1 MNNYLVQYKSYM
13 LPTGRQF
20 TIGGASIAFSKNKM
34 VVDVFKEVERQT
46 KMSIDNDKFK
56 AKVNEVYSS
65 LIANYKCEPYMSM
78 ENAKNCIIDTRNNDI
93 LGALKLK
100 RDNGVEKLRL
110 ELSNKLTNIRLAME
124 KEASE
129 METKLRSELDGAM
142 GEVNKEEAV
151 IFHAEKE
158 LKSGEIPDAD
168 KIRLTEEM
176 AQAQQRAEALKNKFA
191 RQTASINSKI
201 DTFKKSKEKDMRA
214 VENEYATMINEFKKK
229 ADADILN
236 KALFLTKR
244 KQEEIVLIDKIL
256 NFEVNKPDEKVSVTK
271 DVAISE
277 NKKEV
282 ITEKAKA
289 NEKKPAKK

>member
-1 MNNYLVQYKSYM
+1 M
-13 LPTGRQF
+13 
-20 TIGGASIAFSKNKM
+20 
-34 VVDVFKEVERQT
+34 
-46 KMSIDNDKFK
+46 
-56 AKVNEVYSS
+56 
-65 LIANYKCEPYMSM
+65 
-78 ENAKNCIIDTRNNDI
+78 
-93 LGALKLK
+93 
-100 RDNGVEKLRL
+100 
-110 ELSNKLTNIRLAME
+110 RLAME

-158 LKSGEIPDAD
+158 LKSDELPDAD

-191 RQTASINSKI
+191 RQTASINSKV

-214 VENEYATMINEFKKK
+214 LENEYAIIINEFKKK
-229 ADADILN
+229 ADSDILN

-244 KQEEIVLIDKIL
+244 KTEEIALIDKIL
-256 NFEVNKPDEKVSVTK
+256 NFEVNKPDENKVEVTK

-277 NKKEV
+277 TKEEV
-282 ITEKAKA
+282 TTEKAKA
-289 NEKKPAKK
+289 NEKKPTKK